1 MIGNYWNSAYRNL
14 MKRKGFSFINVFGL
28 AVGMASALLI
38 LTYVTFEFSFD
49 KMHQKYER
57 IFRVE
62 STFYEGE
69 VQTDYWASSSFG
81 YGSAMKENL
90 AGIEDYT
97 RVVSLYQPEQIVKYG
112 ELTLREN
119 QIAYADPGFFRLF
132 DFELV
137 KGDKA
142 TCLSMPRQ
150 VVITERIARKYFQD
164 EDPIGKILIFTGPY
178 DKVVCE
184 VTGVMKEMPSNSHIH
199 YNFLISYKSLGQ
211 YLHDYWYKHEVYTY
225 VLLDSPERKEE
236 IEKAFPAMS
245 EKYKTDEALKN
256 KIWGVSL
263 TPLADI
269 HLKPQVGYEAE
280 IKGNR
285 TAMIALIFAAI
296 AILAIAWIN
305 YINLTVARS
314 MERAKEVGVRRVI
327 GAFRKQLV
335 SQFLFEALVM
345 NLVALVLAV
354 GLIELILPYF
364 NQLVSRAVTFS
375 VWLTGYWWLLL
386 LIVFVGGIFLS
397 GYYPA
402 LALLN
407 RKPITLLKGKF
418 LNSKSGEGTRKVLVV
433 VQYTAS
439 MILLCGTL
447 IVFAQLNFMRNQS
460 LGVKTDQTLVV
471 KFPGRTEGMN
481 TKLEAMKKAIAR
493 LPLVDKVTFS
503 GAVPGEEVAT
513 FLSNRR
519 KSDALKQNRLYE
531 MLVCDPDYI
540 DAYGLQLVA
549 GRGFSEDYGDDVNKL
564 VVNESAVRN
573 LGIASNEEAL
583 GEEIEVEC
591 TDAPMQ
597 IIGVVKDYHQ
607 QALNKNYTPIMLI
620 HKDKIGWLPQRYISI
635 VMKSGDPKELVSQ
648 VEEIWHRYFEDS
660 SYD

>member
-199 YNFLISYKSLGQ
+199 YNFLISYKSLGK

-314 MERAKEVGVRRVI
+314 MERAKEVGVRLVI
-327 GAFRKQLV
+327 GASRKQLV

-364 NQLVSRAVTFS
+364 NQLVSRTVTFS
-375 VWLTGYWWLLL
+375 VWLMGYWWLLL

-583 GEEIEVEC
+583 GEEKEVEMYRC
-591 TDAPMQ
+591 PDA
-597 IIGVVKDYHQ
+597 DYRSGEGLPSAGTQ
-607 QALNKNYTPIMLI
+607 QELYPDYA
-620 HKDKIGWLPQRYISI
+620 DPQR
-635 VMKSGDPKELVSQ
+635 
-648 VEEIWHRYFEDS
+648 
-660 SYD
+660 